1 MYGSGYG
8 RPRVGFLG
16 CGCRVGMC
24 VCDDNV
30 GQLGVDTEGDLTI
43 GIGGGLA
50 IDLADGDVVVDV
62 PGTNLGVDVE
72 DLGGDW

>member
-30 GQLGVDTEGDLTI
+30 
-43 GIGGGLA
+43 
-50 IDLADGDVVVDV
+50 
-62 PGTNLGVDVE
+62 E